1 MNTQL
6 NSSKHIW
13 PNTQWQ
19 HSLANCRKYQ
29 FRSEWINPMQIV
41 IPMEWN
47 FRLYWQCR
55 QILCFHLRIT
65 LDCWYWDGA
74 HRPFSS
80 NSSGVT
86 PLKEMFFL
94 FSKQFSLIHFRIPS
108 TGTAASSEI
117 GREWPIFYEV
127 HWDYAFKTFVLMAT
141 PLEMHYQIV
150 QFSVPLV
157 ASRHFAYENPAVI
170 EATQWKKK
178 EAYERFALKSH
189 WIDGKQRKN
198 QQPTQIYHVP
208 HARWL
213 PTIPHIRS
221 QFRFICLFGVDALHT
236 RNNWVAQCIAFEMKS
251 GI

>member
-86 PLKEMFFL
+86 PLKEMFFCFPNNL
-94 FSKQFSLIHFRIPS
+94 VKSIFEFPQRERRHRARSGGNGRFSMRFIEIMHSKHLYWWLLHSKCIIKSVQRAVGCITTFCIRK
-108 TGTAASSEI
+108 SSCN
-117 GREWPIFYEV
+117 RN
-127 HWDYAFKTFVLMAT
+127 DTM
-141 PLEMHYQIV
+141 
-150 QFSVPLV
+150 
-157 ASRHFAYENPAVI
+157 
-170 EATQWKKK
+170 KKK
-178 EAYERFALKSH
+178 EAYKRFALKSL
-189 WIDGKQRKN
+189 WIDGKQKKN

>member
-108 TGTAASSEI
+108 TGKAASSEI
-117 GREWPIFYEV
+117 GRQWPIFYEI

-170 EATQWKKK
+170 EMTQWKKK
-178 EAYERFALKSH
+178 KPIKDS
-189 WIDGKQRKN
+189 
-198 QQPTQIYHVP
+198 
-208 HARWL
+208 RWN
-213 PTIPHIRS
+213 RS
-221 QFRFICLFGVDALHT
+221 ELMGNKKKTNSRHRFIMFRTHDGYQPFHIFVHNFDSFVCLELT
-236 RNNWVAQCIAFEMKS
+236 RCIRETI
-251 GI
+251 G

>member
-1 MNTQL
+1 MEFSLVLAMPTNIMLPFEDNTWL
-6 NSSKHIW
+6 LILRWCTSAILVKFIW
-13 PNTQWQ
+13 RDSAQRN
-19 HSLANCRKYQ
+19 
-29 FRSEWINPMQIV
+29 V
-41 IPMEWN
+41 
-47 FRLYWQCR
+47 
-55 QILCFHLRIT
+55 
-65 LDCWYWDGA
+65 
-74 HRPFSS
+74 
-80 NSSGVT
+80 
-86 PLKEMFFL
+86 FL

-108 TGTAASSEI
+108 TGKAASSEI

-127 HWDYAFKTFVLMAT
+127 HWDYAFKTFVLMAS

-178 EAYERFALKSH
+178 EAYERFALKSL